1 MEREYLKK
9 ILNEYSNSRMN
20 TIYSEENYKNETFEV
35 SKRYQK
41 RMKKLLW
48 NEKYFGTHIR
58 LGYAVRRVAV
68 AGVVIL
74 SLAAVNVVSA
84 KVFGFDP
91 WKTTV
96 RSLGDMYE
104 LHFVKPKEI
113 QEQKLS
119 ERIEAVPVYVPE
131 GYKKTEEVA
140 KEGEDVMAVW
150 EKGEGVISYLANV
163 IREDTRVAINS
174 EYDEKRRVSVAGY
187 EAELTRRGED
197 ICLIWNDQQYQNNLI
212 ANQITEAEL
221 VRVAESMYEKKK

>member
-48 NEKYFGTHIR
+48 NEKYFGTHIG

-74 SLAAVNVVSA
+74 SLAAANVVSA

-96 RSLGDMYE
+96 RSLGDIYE
-104 LHFVKPKEI
+104 LYFAKPKEM
-113 QEQKLS
+113 QEEKLS
-119 ERIEAVPVYVPE
+119 ERIAAAPVYVPE
-131 GYKKTEEVA
+131 GYKKTEEQIQKNA
-140 KEGEDVMAVW
+140 DVW
-150 EKGEGVISYLANV
+150 SKWTKDSGYISYMGTF
-163 IREDTRVAINS
+163 IWEDMKKAFNS
-174 EYDEKRRVSVAGY
+174 EYEMYKKISVAGY
-187 EAELTRRGED
+187 EAELSRNKDE
-197 ICLIWNDQQYQNNLI
+197 IQLLWNDQKYQNNLM
-212 ANQITEAEL
+212 ANRITEEEIL
-221 VRVAESMYEKKK
+221 RIAESMYEKKK